1 MRFKVDENLPRET
14 CDLLN
19 RAGHDAISVGEQALS
34 GADDARI
41 YQLCQDEQRALIT
54 LDVDFAN
61 RRAYDPTS
69 SAGVIVLRLARQD
82 KPRLLAAVARALPV
96 LEREPLAKRLVGRR
110 GDSDQDSRVGWR
122 QPPRS

>member
-19 RAGHDAISVGEQALS
+19 HAGHDAISVGEQALS
-34 GADDARI
+34 GADDAQV

-69 SAGVIVLRLARQD
+69 SSGVIVLRLARQD
-82 KPRLLAAVARALPV
+82 KPRVLAAVARALPV
-96 LEREPLAKRLVGRR
+96 LEREPLAKRLWVVEETRIRIR
-110 GDSDQDSRVGWR
+110 G
-122 QPPRS
+122 